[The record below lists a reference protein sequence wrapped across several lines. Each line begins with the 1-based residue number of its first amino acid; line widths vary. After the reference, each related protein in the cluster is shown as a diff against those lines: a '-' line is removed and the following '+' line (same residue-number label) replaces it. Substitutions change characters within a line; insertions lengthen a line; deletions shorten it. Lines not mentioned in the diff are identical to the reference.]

1 MIPSISIAIPVFQ
14 QQHGRRN
21 AVEQGGPGAISYLYT
36 PASKKKRTSPLHRE
50 ARRAL
55 FISLLP
61 GPLGHF

>member
-36 PASKKKRTSPLHRE
+36 RIKEKADFPIT
-50 ARRAL
+50 
-55 FISLLP
+55 
-61 GPLGHF
+61 